1 MEESE
6 TGRKW
11 IKGGGW
17 HNRLKKRNKKVKVGK
32 SKKGASAEG
41 QHSHIKNESEKG
53 DKIKMV
59 ESERGERKYWNYQTE
74 ISQWKSESKSVK
86 SKSENS
92 VSKWKVKVV
101 MGNVRSRGGAGIATG
116 WKVKKCEEKYKRS
129 NGRLWALS
137 ANTDSTLRVLS
148 IRVPKDITPQ
158 PKRQS
163 YQLK

>member
-41 QHSHIKNESEKG
+41 QHSRIKNESEKG

-92 VSKWKVKVV
+92 VSKWKVPLETLDLGAEQELPLDEKWKS
-101 MGNVRSRGGAGIATG
+101 VRRNTSEATG
-116 WKVKKCEEKYKRS
+116 DFELYQP
-129 NGRLWALS
+129 
-137 ANTDSTLRVLS
+137 
-148 IRVPKDITPQ
+148 IQIVPSEYCLLESQRI
-158 PKRQS
+158 
-163 YQLK
+163 

>member
-41 QHSHIKNESEKG
+41 QHSHIKKWKWKRGQNQNGRKWKG
-53 DKIKMV
+53 GKKL
-59 ESERGERKYWNYQTE
+59 WNYQTE

-92 VSKWKVKVV
+92 VSKWKVPLETLDLGAEQELPLDEKWKS
-101 MGNVRSRGGAGIATG
+101 VRRNTSEATG
-116 WKVKKCEEKYKRS
+116 DFELYQP
-129 NGRLWALS
+129 
-137 ANTDSTLRVLS
+137 
-148 IRVPKDITPQ
+148 IQIVPSEYCLLESQRI
-158 PKRQS
+158 
-163 YQLK
+163 